1 MQQERE
7 SAELCLNGC
16 GFFGAPGSGGMCS
29 VCWKK
34 TMSDRQAAS
43 VASPRAAEQKVI
55 EAAPL
60 ETLTAAIAEPAD
72 NNSAVLIEETAEKPA
87 EKLEQKNKKR
97 CWECK
102 KKVGL
107 TAIECRCGYVFC
119 TSHRFEDQHSCSFD
133 FKSADRA
140 ELARRN
146 PGGGEFSKLE
156 KLYQTRLKT
165 KDEGERAGTAVSG
178 GSALVDVILGRRLRI
193 SQRAERRGHR
203 DSQKTA

>member
-34 TMSDRQAAS
+34 TMSDRQAA
-43 VASPRAAEQKVI
+43 AAAPSPRSAEQKPQEELKAETVAAAEEAPAPK
-55 EAAPL
+55 EAAQQ
-60 ETLTAAIAEPAD
+60 E
-72 NNSAVLIEETAEKPA
+72 EKPA
-87 EKLEQKNKKR
+87 EKLVQKNKKR

-107 TAIECRCGYVFC
+107 TAIECRCGFVFC
-119 TSHRFEDQHSCSFD
+119 SGHRYADQHNCSFD
-133 FKSADRA
+133 FKTADRE

-146 PGGGEFSKLE
+146 PGGGQFGKLE
-156 KLYQTRLKT
+156 KL
-165 KDEGERAGTAVSG
+165 
-178 GSALVDVILGRRLRI
+178 
-193 SQRAERRGHR
+193 
-203 DSQKTA
+203 

>member
-34 TMSDRQAAS
+34 TMSDRQAATAPSTS
-43 VASPRAAEQKVI
+43 VASPRAAMLDPTL
-55 EAAPL
+55 AAPSSS
-60 ETLTAAIAEPAD
+60 TTASSSCAAAACAAPIDALKDEIATATATANAASPLR
-72 NNSAVLIEETAEKPA
+72 AV
-87 EKLEQKNKKR
+87 QKNKKR

-107 TAIECRCGYVFC
+107 TAMDCRCGYVFC
-119 TSHRFEDQHSCSFD
+119 SSHRFEDQHQCSFD
-133 FKSADRA
+133 FRSADRR

-146 PGGGEFSKLE
+146 PGGGVFSKLE
-156 KLYQTRLKT
+156 KL
-165 KDEGERAGTAVSG
+165 
-178 GSALVDVILGRRLRI
+178 
-193 SQRAERRGHR
+193 
-203 DSQKTA
+203 

>member
-34 TMSDRQAAS
+34 TMSDRQAA
-43 VASPRAAEQKVI
+43 AQSPRAAEQKVD
-55 EAAPL
+55 EAAKL
-60 ETLTAAIAEPAD
+60 ETAA
-72 NNSAVLIEETAEKPA
+72 PA
-87 EKLEQKNKKR
+87 ESVDNQSAAPKDVAVADEDPKPVEKLVQKNKKR

-119 TSHRFEDQHSCSFD
+119 SGHRYADQHNCSFD
-133 FKSADRA
+133 FKTADRA

-146 PGGGEFSKLE
+146 PGGGQFGKLE
-156 KLYQTRLKT
+156 KL
-165 KDEGERAGTAVSG
+165 
-178 GSALVDVILGRRLRI
+178 
-193 SQRAERRGHR
+193 
-203 DSQKTA
+203 

>member
-34 TMSDRQAAS
+34 TMSDRQAAA
-43 VASPRAAEQKVI
+43 VPPRAAEQRIDEATKLETFTPAAV
-55 EAAPL
+55 EAAG
-60 ETLTAAIAEPAD
+60 
-72 NNSAVLIEETAEKPA
+72 NNSAVKEEVIEKPV
-87 EKLEQKNKKR
+87 EKLVEKLVQKNKKR

-119 TSHRFEDQHSCSFD
+119 SLHRFEDQHNCTFD
-133 FKSADRA
+133 FKTSDRA

-146 PGGGEFSKLE
+146 PGGGAFSKLE
-156 KLYQTRLKT
+156 KL
-165 KDEGERAGTAVSG
+165 
-178 GSALVDVILGRRLRI
+178 
-193 SQRAERRGHR
+193 
-203 DSQKTA
+203 

>member
-34 TMSDRQAAS
+34 TMSDRQAAT
-43 VASPRAAEQKVI
+43 ASPVKAETKLEEAV
-55 EAAPL
+55 AAP
-60 ETLTAAIAEPAD
+60 AATSEVD
-72 NNSAVLIEETAEKPA
+72 NNAAPALKSEEPPHPT
-87 EKLEQKNKKR
+87 EKLVQKNKKR
-97 CWECK
+97 CWECR

-119 TSHRFEDQHSCSFD
+119 SAHRYADQHNCSFD
-133 FKSADRA
+133 FKAADRA

-146 PGGGEFSKLE
+146 PGGGEFGKLE
-156 KLYQTRLKT
+156 RL
-165 KDEGERAGTAVSG
+165 
-178 GSALVDVILGRRLRI
+178 
-193 SQRAERRGHR
+193 
-203 DSQKTA
+203 

>member
-34 TMSDRQAAS
+34 TMSDRQAATASSTS
-43 VASPRAAEQKVI
+43 VASPRAAVLDPMPAVTSPSTTSSSSCAAAAC
-55 EAAPL
+55 AAP
-60 ETLTAAIAEPAD
+60 ID
-72 NNSAVLIEETAEKPA
+72 ETATASAASSPPLRA
-87 EKLEQKNKKR
+87 VQKNKKR

-107 TAIECRCGYVFC
+107 TAMDCRCGYVFC
-119 TSHRFEDQHSCSFD
+119 SSHRFEDQHQCSFD
-133 FKSADRA
+133 FRSADRR

-146 PGGGEFSKLE
+146 PGGGVFSKLE
-156 KLYQTRLKT
+156 KL
-165 KDEGERAGTAVSG
+165 
-178 GSALVDVILGRRLRI
+178 
-193 SQRAERRGHR
+193 
-203 DSQKTA
+203 

>member
-7 SAELCLNGC
+7 SADLCLNGC

-34 TMSDRQAAS
+34 TMSDRQVETSAARPLAEPMS
-43 VASPRAAEQKVI
+43 VDVPAPSVDMAESAAAPQIAQDATPTVAAE
-55 EAAPL
+55 ASTP
-60 ETLTAAIAEPAD
+60 EPTED
-72 NNSAVLIEETAEKPA
+72 
-87 EKLEQKNKKR
+87 KLVQKNKKR

-119 TSHRFEDQHSCSFD
+119 SGHRYADQHNCSFD
-133 FKSADRA
+133 FKTADRA

-146 PGGGEFSKLE
+146 PGGGQFGKLE
-156 KLYQTRLKT
+156 KL
-165 KDEGERAGTAVSG
+165 
-178 GSALVDVILGRRLRI
+178 
-193 SQRAERRGHR
+193 
-203 DSQKTA
+203 

>member
-7 SAELCLNGC
+7 SVELCLNGC

-34 TMSDRQAAS
+34 TMSDRQAAA
-43 VASPRAAEQKVI
+43 ASPRAAEQSVDESAKLETVKI
-55 EAAPL
+55 EA
-60 ETLTAAIAEPAD
+60 AD
-72 NNSAVLIEETAEKPA
+72 NNSVAVKEEEAEKPV
-87 EKLEQKNKKR
+87 EKLVQKNKKR

-119 TSHRFEDQHSCSFD
+119 SSHRFEDQHNCTFD
-133 FKSADRA
+133 FKTADRA

-156 KLYQTRLKT
+156 KL
-165 KDEGERAGTAVSG
+165 
-178 GSALVDVILGRRLRI
+178 
-193 SQRAERRGHR
+193 
-203 DSQKTA
+203 